1 MPRKHWRNILSL
13 RSSLESLS
21 PDLGR
26 SDFEKEMF
34 HSKFHR
40 KTEANVVKEN
50 PGQKGILMGTSP
62 VVKDW
67 LTDERRQEILSV
79 VQREGRALVTEL
91 AQRFSTSTIT
101 IRKDLEFLQSR
112 GLIQRTHGGALPV
125 RSSNLTDP
133 SLQEKEKQHH
143 REKLRIASAAVR
155 MVKEGQCVI
164 LDSGSTTTAIARAL
178 RDFRELTVITNAV
191 NIAAELAGTSIDVIL
206 TGGTLR
212 KNSFSL
218 VGPQAE
224 DTLREINAD
233 ILFLGV
239 DGFDTKVGLTTPNV
253 LEARVNRAMANA
265 AQKVVAV
272 CDSSKFGRRS
282 LAVIVQP
289 DRIHEVITD
298 KNVPRS
304 TVQELRE
311 AGIEITLV

>member
-1 MPRKHWRNILSL
+1 
-13 RSSLESLS
+13 
-21 PDLGR
+21 
-26 SDFEKEMF
+26 
-34 HSKFHR
+34 
-40 KTEANVVKEN
+40 
-50 PGQKGILMGTSP
+50 MGGTATA
-62 VVKDW
+62 KDW
-67 LTDERRQEILSV
+67 LTDERRQEIV
-79 VQREGRALVTEL
+79 TIVQREGRALVMDL
-91 AQRFSTSTIT
+91 ARRFSTSAIT
-101 IRKDLEFLQSR
+101 IRKDLEFLQKR

-125 RSSNLTDP
+125 RTNTVGDP
-133 SLQEKEKQHH
+133 SLQERERQHH
-143 REKLRIASAAVR
+143 REKLRIASAALH

-178 RDFRELTVITNAV
+178 REFRELTVITNAV

-253 LEARVNRAMANA
+253 LESRVNRSMAHA
-265 AQKVVAV
+265 ARKVVAV

-282 LAVIVQP
+282 LAVIVP
-289 DRIHEVITD
+289 PNGIHAVITD
-298 KNVPRS
+298 KNVARA

-311 AGIEITLV
+311 AGIEVTLV

>member
-1 MPRKHWRNILSL
+1 
-13 RSSLESLS
+13 
-21 PDLGR
+21 
-26 SDFEKEMF
+26 
-34 HSKFHR
+34 
-40 KTEANVVKEN
+40 
-50 PGQKGILMGTSP
+50 MGTSP

-191 NIAAELAGTSIDVIL
+191 NIAAELAGTNIDVIL

-311 AGIEITLV
+311 AGIEVTLV

>member
-1 MPRKHWRNILSL
+1 
-13 RSSLESLS
+13 
-21 PDLGR
+21 
-26 SDFEKEMF
+26 
-34 HSKFHR
+34 
-40 KTEANVVKEN
+40 
-50 PGQKGILMGTSP
+50 MGTSP

-67 LTDERRQEILSV
+67 LTDERRQEILSI

-125 RSSNLTDP
+125 RSNNLTDP
-133 SLQEKEKQHH
+133 SLQDKEKQHH
-143 REKLRIASAAVR
+143 REKLRIAGAAVR

-191 NIAAELAGTSIDVIL
+191 NIAAELAGTSLDVIL

-265 AQKVVAV
+265 ARKVVAV

-298 KNVPRS
+298 KNLPRG

-311 AGIEITLV
+311 AGIEVTLV

>member
-1 MPRKHWRNILSL
+1 
-13 RSSLESLS
+13 
-21 PDLGR
+21 
-26 SDFEKEMF
+26 
-34 HSKFHR
+34 
-40 KTEANVVKEN
+40 
-50 PGQKGILMGTSP
+50 MGTAP
-62 VVKDW
+62 VPKDW

-79 VQREGRALVTEL
+79 IQREGRALVVEL
-91 AQRFSTSTIT
+91 GQRFSTSTIT

-133 SLQEKEKQHH
+133 SLQDKEKQHH
-143 REKLRIASAAVR
+143 REKLRIAAAAVR

-178 RDFRELTVITNAV
+178 RNFRELTIITNAV
-191 NIAAELAGTSIDVIL
+191 NIAAELAGTSIDVML

-265 AQKVVAV
+265 ARRVVAV

-282 LAVIVQP
+282 LAVIVPP
-289 DRIHEVITD
+289 DGIHEVITD
-298 KNVPRS
+298 KAVPRA
-304 TVQELRE
+304 TIQELRE
-311 AGIEITLV
+311 AGIEVTLV